1 MTRPDMTDTTAR
13 TPVHTKA
20 ECDGMEPHTHA
31 GMPLPPS
38 CPCEPP
44 CENPEECKFPWK

>member
-1 MTRPDMTDTTAR
+1 MTDTTAR